1 MKTSILAA
9 VQGFVASQQRLNK
22 SAHNTANINTENY
35 QPLEIQ
41 QTSKSPAGVEAYT
54 YKSTLFSNSKDGVDL
69 PAEKLD
75 EILSLAT
82 GKANISVIRAADEMI
97 GSIVDLK
104 K

>member
-1 MKTSILAA
+1 MKTSILTA

-35 QPLEIQ
+35 QPLEIKQ
-41 QTSKSPAGVEAYT
+41 ASKSPAGVEAYT
-54 YKSTLFSNSKDGVDL
+54 YRSSIITGSKDGVDL
-69 PAEKLD
+69 VTEKLD
-75 EILSLAT
+75 EILSLSS
-82 GKANISVIRAADEMI
+82 GRANISVIKAADEMI